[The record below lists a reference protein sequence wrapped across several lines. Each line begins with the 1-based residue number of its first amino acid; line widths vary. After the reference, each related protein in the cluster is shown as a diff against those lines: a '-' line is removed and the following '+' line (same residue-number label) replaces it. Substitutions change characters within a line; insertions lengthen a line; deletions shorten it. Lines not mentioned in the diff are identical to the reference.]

1 MAINVELLKP
11 LKKNSIFVETG
22 SYWGDGIQ
30 VALDTGFD
38 KIISLEC
45 NEIYYNHCLNRFS
58 NQKNVQLYLGD
69 SSVDLF
75 DIIKDID
82 EPVTFWLDAHFMC
95 NDPEQN
101 LDNHPGKGKIPLIDE
116 LAQIKNHH
124 LNNHSILIDDID
136 PLSNLSPLGEF
147 PATGSIETQ
156 LDNLKKVISDIN
168 ENYHFEDHNILEFTR
183 FLSCVIL

>member
-1 MAINVELLKP
+1 MAINTELLKP
-11 LKKNSIFVETG
+11 FTRNNIFVETG

-30 VALDTGFD
+30 VALDSGFN

-58 NQKNVQLYLGD
+58 DKKNVEMHLGD

-75 DIIKDID
+75 NIIKDID
-82 EPVTFWLDAHFMC
+82 EPITFWLDAHFMC

-101 LDNHPGKGKIPLIDE
+101 LDNHPGRGKIPLIDE
-116 LAQIKNHH
+116 LSQIKKHQLKNHT
-124 LNNHSILIDDID
+124 ILIDDID

-147 PATGSIETQ
+147 PPTGSVETQ
-156 LDNLKKVISDIN
+156 LDNLKEVISKIN
-168 ENYHFEDHNILEFTR
+168 KKYQFQDHNISGFTR
-183 FLSCVIL
+183 FLSCVVS